1 MHEVWWVSSIVPVL
15 LFETLEFAIKI
26 IWFANF
32 IGCEFALFRNW
43 YEKEGFDEPEYR
55 TEETKKNPVTF
66 RCTLELPVDDET
78 TGRPLVAEA
87 EVSGKKKEAAA
98 ACAMEA
104 CRLLDKAGVL
114 RSTHASHQNLDK
126 LRAKRLQVSNQQNT
140 IVSSYYLDIT

>member
-1 MHEVWWVSSIVPVL
+1 MYIQNHRVRQL
-15 LFETLEFAIKI
+15 YR
-26 IWFANF
+26 
-32 IGCEFALFRNW
+32 CEFALFRNW

-87 EVSGKKKEAAA
+87 EVSGKKKEAVA

-126 LRAKRLQVSNQQNT
+126 LRAKRLQASNQQKT
-140 IVSSYYLDIT
+140 LVLRY

>member
-1 MHEVWWVSSIVPVL
+1 MFSIVPVRYFYL
-15 LFETLEFAIKI
+15 RLKKCTIKI
-26 IWFANF
+26 IANF
-32 IGCEFALFRNW
+32 IRCDFALFRNW

-87 EVSGKKKEAAA
+87 EVSGKKKEAVA

-126 LRAKRLQVSNQQNT
+126 LRAKRLQASNQQKT
-140 IVSSYYLDIT
+140 LVLRY